1 MKTVTN
7 LNGNKEI
14 LTSSKSYVQSYI
26 IRKTNKI
33 NKKRLDENN
42 ASNQASDIDQGGGE
56 KLEFLKRHF
65 CQI

>member
-7 LNGNKEI
+7 FNGNKE
-14 LTSSKSYVQSYI
+14 TSSKGYVQSYI